1 MRTISVGYEFGVG
14 TKKKKGE
21 GNIQEKDLEKLKW
34 RKAIIEVKKKQD
46 YFEKE
51 FGQFGLNSMINGQ
64 PLRP

>member
-34 RKAIIEVKKKQD
+34 RKAIIEVKKKI
-46 YFEKE
+46 
-51 FGQFGLNSMINGQ
+51 GL
-64 PLRP
+64 L